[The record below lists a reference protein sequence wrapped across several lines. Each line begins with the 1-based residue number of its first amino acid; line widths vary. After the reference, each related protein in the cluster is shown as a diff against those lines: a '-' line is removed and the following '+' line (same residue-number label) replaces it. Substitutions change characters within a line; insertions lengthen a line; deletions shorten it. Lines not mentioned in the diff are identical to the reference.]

1 MEKNDEVEENDDET
15 IVILIEYQGLK
26 TKLNNNK
33 EFQTISLKTS
43 KPMLQMK

>member
-15 IVILIEYQGLK
+15 IVILIKYQGLK

-33 EFQTISLKTS
+33 EF
-43 KPMLQMK
+43 